1 MGWMYV
7 HKPKEITVENYFANE
22 WNVVANNDNQT
33 SQRLLNCAVVQLRT
47 AYIAMEKIRLA
58 TGDREVFAVICLLAY
73 NRHDYH
79 NFGYKDMDETMGPYA
94 CEAPQRILDLLTPT
108 SHDNALAWRAAC
120 NDNLAL
126 KKRIVKGAILSHP
139 SGARFQVIERGRYK
153 SLADGGLYKMSKK
166 TLLEMTVASDE

>member
-7 HKPKEITVENYFANE
+7 HKPKEITVANYFAKQ

-33 SQRLLNCAVVQLRT
+33 SQILLDCAVVQLRT
-47 AYIAMEKIRLA
+47 AYIAIEQVQHAKG
-58 TGDREVFAVICLLAY
+58 TREVLAVICLLAY

-79 NFGYKDMDETMGPYA
+79 NFGYKDMDETMGPYE

-120 NDNLAL
+120 NANLSL
-126 KKRIVKGAILSHP
+126 KERIVKGAILSHP
-139 SGARFQVIERGRYK
+139 NEARFEVIEPGRYK
-153 SLADGGLYKMSKK
+153 SLNDGRLYRMSKK
-166 TLLEMTVASDE
+166 TLLEMSVASE